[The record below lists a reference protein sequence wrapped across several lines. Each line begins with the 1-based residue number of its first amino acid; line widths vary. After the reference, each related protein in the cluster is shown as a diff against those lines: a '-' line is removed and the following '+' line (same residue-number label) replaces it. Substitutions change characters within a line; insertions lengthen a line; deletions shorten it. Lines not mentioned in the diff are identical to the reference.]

1 MDFLLLFKLSDMIL
15 KGALTSIEVTLLAIT
30 LGLVLGIIFGMA
42 RIAHRKWLQVVAD
55 VYIQVIRGTPML
67 LQIFFFFLGLPQIYT
82 AITGNYLSPNP
93 FVVGTIALGI
103 NSGAYTAEIIR
114 AGIQSIDKGQS
125 EAAYSLGMPYAMV
138 MSQIIL
144 PQALRCMIPPLGSE
158 LIILLKDSSLIS
170 TIGVADLMFTAK
182 ILGSKYYTYVPFLL
196 GAGIVYL
203 VLTILI
209 SRSLNILERRMTIHS
224 R

>member
-1 MDFLLLFKLSDMIL
+1 LDFLLLFKHSDMIL

-30 LGLVLGIIFGMA
+30 LGLILGIIFGMA
-42 RIAHRKWLQVVAD
+42 RIAHKKWLQVVAD

-67 LQIFFFFLGLPQIYT
+67 LQIFFFFLGLPQIYA
-82 AITGNYLSPNP
+82 AITGNYFSPNP

-125 EAAYSLGMPYAMV
+125 EAAYSLGMPYSMV

-144 PQALRCMIPPLGSE
+144 PQALRRMIPPLGSE

-196 GAGIVYL
+196 GAGVVYL
-203 VLTILI
+203 VLTVLI
-209 SRSLNILERRMTIHS
+209 SRTLNRVERRLTIHS